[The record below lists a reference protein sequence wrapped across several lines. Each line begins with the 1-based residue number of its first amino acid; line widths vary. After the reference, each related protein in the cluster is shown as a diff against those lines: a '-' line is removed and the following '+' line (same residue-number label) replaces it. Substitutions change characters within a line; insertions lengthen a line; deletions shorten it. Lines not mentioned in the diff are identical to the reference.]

1 MQLVGSQAEV
11 PNIVCVVTLL
21 LNMAHGPEAIDEI
34 WVHKEL
40 AKSWPQ
46 RPIEL
51 DPYFNKIPQ
60 MMCMCNK
67 EAPYYIV
74 Y

>member
-1 MQLVGSQAEV
+1 
-11 PNIVCVVTLL
+11 
-21 LNMAHGPEAIDEI
+21 MAHGPEAIDEI

-60 MMCMCNK
+60 MMCMRNK
-67 EAPYYIV
+67 EAPYYIS